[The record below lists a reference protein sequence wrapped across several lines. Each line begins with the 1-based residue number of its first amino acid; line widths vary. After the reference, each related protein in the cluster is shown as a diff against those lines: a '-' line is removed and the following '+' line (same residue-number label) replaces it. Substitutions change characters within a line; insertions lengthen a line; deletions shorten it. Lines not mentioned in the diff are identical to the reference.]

1 MNPTQ
6 PTILI
11 VDDHTMFVDGVIEIL
26 KATGKYQIIGSAANG
41 EEALKILSIKKAD
54 LVIADLR
61 MKHMDGHELTR
72 AIHAHHRDTKVLM
85 VSMHNDPYIIND
97 LLKNGITGY
106 ILKNS
111 GKEEL
116 LTAINMLLE
125 SKTYFSPEVKSSF
138 INSKVLSSQVGDLSI
153 SLTRREKEVLQLIAA
168 EYTTNEIAEKLFI
181 SNNTAETHRKNI
193 LKKLQV
199 KNSVGIIKR
208 AIELGLLD

>member
-1 MNPTQ
+1 MNPIQ

-11 VDDHTMFVDGVIEIL
+11 VDDHAMFVDGVIEIL
-26 KATGKYQIIGSAANG
+26 KGTGQYQIAGTATNG
-41 EEALKILSIKKAD
+41 EEALKILSNKKAD

-61 MKHMDGHELTR
+61 MKHMDGHELTGV
-72 AIHAHHRDTKVLM
+72 IHAQHKQTKVLM

-116 LTAINMLLE
+116 LKAINLLLE
-125 SKTYFSPEVKSSF
+125 GKTYFSAEVKSSF
-138 INSKVLSSQVGDLSI
+138 INSKVLSSQVDDLSI

-168 EYTTNEIAEKLFI
+168 EHTTNEIAKRLFI
-181 SNNTAETHRKNI
+181 SINTAETHRKNI
-193 LKKLQV
+193 LKKLQA
-199 KNSVGIIKR
+199 KNSVGIVKR
-208 AIELGLLD
+208 AMELGLLD